1 MWDKSGGTEYEVS
14 DIVDIILRYSDEIE
28 GVTFLGG
35 EPLDQSEAVFEI
47 ARSVREKGLSVLIF
61 TGYEYDKIKDL
72 PKYKD
77 LENLADIL
85 IDGRYDDNL
94 RDFSRPWVGSSNQK
108 YYFFSDR
115 YSEDII
121 AKYRNK
127 FEVHF
132 GENNEVFVNG
142 MGNYD
147 RLKELIK

>member
-1 MWDKSGGTEYEVS
+1 MWDKSGGIEYEVS

-47 ARSVREKGLSVLIF
+47 ARTVRENGLSVLIF
-61 TGYEYDKIKDL
+61 TGYEYEKIKDL

-94 RDFSRPWVGSSNQK
+94 RDLSRPWVGSSNQK

-121 AKYRNK
+121 TKYRNK

-132 GENNEVFVNG
+132 GENTEVFVNG